1 MSRVCRERVLPSLI
15 QIQEYTTILRA
26 ADLPLGSDEV
36 VDLVEEARSSLDI
49 SFEEIAGLLS
59 SLHG

>member
-26 ADLPLGSDEV
+26 ADLPLGPDEIV
-36 VDLVEEARSSLDI
+36 NLVEEARSSLDI
-49 SFEEIAGLLS
+49 SSEEIAGLLS